1 MMFGLLRA
9 LARIRVTVAYAV
21 ILTGVSSVLVALGP
35 RVQNRVI
42 SHAST
47 NLHNLSHGH
56 LGTLFVSAFV
66 IEAGPIYVWLP
77 GLMCLM
83 ALAELMWR
91 SRRLVVAFA
100 IGHIGATLLVAVG
113 LTAAVELGW
122 LSTDVTR
129 ATDVG
134 MSYGASAVLGAL
146 SAAIPSRLRPAW
158 IGWWIAVAAA
168 VVAVNRDFTDVGHGM
183 ALVLGVLASTRFGH
197 AARWTPTP
205 IGMPTDRTARTP
217 SSSGTVGKAIRTTTR
232 AASQPARPST
242 TVKTE
247 RSSTLAGRLIRP
259 RFRLRRHS
267 SSSDRAAITGR
278 P

>member
-1 MMFGLLRA
+1 MMFALLRA

-21 ILTGVSSVLVALGP
+21 ILTGVSSALVALGP
-35 RVQNRVI
+35 AVQNRVI

-91 SRRLVVAFA
+91 SRRLMVAFA
-100 IGHIGATLLVAVG
+100 VGHVGATLLVAVG

-122 LSTDVTR
+122 LSADVTR

-146 SAAIPSRLRPAW
+146 RAAIPSRLRPAW
-158 IGWWIAVAAA
+158 TGWWIAVAAA
-168 VVAVNRDFTDVGHGM
+168 VVAVNRDFTDVGHAA
-183 ALVLGVLASTRFGH
+183 ALVLGALASTRFGQ
-197 AARWTPTP
+197 AARWTATRCVLLVVASAFGFLMLANSTPTL
-205 IGMPTDRTARTP
+205 I
-217 SSSGTVGKAIRTTTR
+217 
-232 AASQPARPST
+232 AASGLGVVGAALAEAVVWCRPGRWPASRSA
-242 TVKTE
+242 VTE
-247 RSSTLAGRLIRP
+247 RTLTLHVTPLSLPNRL
-259 RFRLRRHS
+259 
-267 SSSDRAAITGR
+267 
-278 P
+278 

>member
-83 ALAELMWR
+83 SLAELMWR

-197 AARWTPTP
+197 AARWTPTRCLLLLFAP
-205 IGMPTDRTARTP
+205 AFGFLMLANNTPTL
-217 SSSGTVGKAIRTTTR
+217 I
-232 AASQPARPST
+232 AASGLGVVGAALAQAVVWRRPARQPASGSAA
-242 TVKTE
+242 E
-247 RSSTLAGRLIRP
+247 RAPTLHVTPLSVP
-259 RFRLRRHS
+259 DHL
-267 SSSDRAAITGR
+267 
-278 P
+278 

>member
-158 IGWWIAVAAA
+158 IGWWIAIAVA

-197 AARWTPTP
+197 AARWTPTRCLLLLVASAF
-205 IGMPTDRTARTP
+205 GFLMLANNTPTL
-217 SSSGTVGKAIRTTTR
+217 I
-232 AASQPARPST
+232 AASGLGVVGAALAQAVVWRRPARQPASGSAA
-242 TVKTE
+242 E
-247 RSSTLAGRLIRP
+247 RAPTLHVTPLSVP
-259 RFRLRRHS
+259 NHL
-267 SSSDRAAITGR
+267 
-278 P
+278 

>member
-42 SHAST
+42 SRAST

-77 GLMCLM
+77 GLMCLL

-134 MSYGASAVLGAL
+134 
-146 SAAIPSRLRPAW
+146 
-158 IGWWIAVAAA
+158 
-168 VVAVNRDFTDVGHGM
+168 HGM

-197 AARWTPTP
+197 AASWTPTRCLLLLVASAF
-205 IGMPTDRTARTP
+205 GFLMLANNTPTL
-217 SSSGTVGKAIRTTTR
+217 I
-232 AASQPARPST
+232 AASGLGVVGAALAQAVVWRRPARQPASGSAA
-242 TVKTE
+242 E
-247 RSSTLAGRLIRP
+247 RAPTLHVTPLSVP
-259 RFRLRRHS
+259 DHL
-267 SSSDRAAITGR
+267 
-278 P
+278 

>member
-91 SRRLVVAFA
+91 SRGLVVAFA

-158 IGWWIAVAAA
+158 TGWWIAVAAA
-168 VVAVNRDFTDVGHGM
+168 VVAVNRDFTDAGHAT
-183 ALVLGVLASTRFGH
+183 ALVLGVLASTRFGQ
-197 AARWTPTP
+197 AARWTPTRCLLLLVASAF
-205 IGMPTDRTARTP
+205 GFLLLANNTPTL
-217 SSSGTVGKAIRTTTR
+217 I
-232 AASQPARPST
+232 AASGLGVVGAALAEAVVWRRPAR
-242 TVKTE
+242 
-247 RSSTLAGRLIRP
+247 RP
-259 RFRLRRHS
+259 AS
-267 SSSDRAAITGR
+267 GSAADRAPTLHVT
-278 P
+278 PLSVPNHL